1 MNANLLIMTYL
12 MAHQLKP
19 VILTLSIIT
28 LFQLLSLVENYIPK
42 FTKMNKNAKY
52 ELLMT
57 GIKNHDPDYNDL
69 NAKLTIAVQ
78 NFIIQ
83 TKHFLQN
90 NE

>member
-1 MNANLLIMTYL
+1 
-12 MAHQLKP
+12 
-19 VILTLSIIT
+19 
-28 LFQLLSLVENYIPK
+28 
-42 FTKMNKNAKY
+42 MNKNAKY

-83 TKHFLQN
+83 TKQ
-90 NE
+90 